1 MKTNDQIANWAMDL
15 QSLAQ
20 AGLHYGHDVFD
31 RERYEEIR
39 RIAGEMMSA
48 RTEFRKKNLRHFS

>member
-20 AGLHYGHDVFD
+20 AGLRYGHDVFD

-48 RTEFRKKNLRHFS
+48 RTGIRGHN

>member
-48 RTEFRKKNLRHFS
+48 RTGIRKKNLRHFS